1 MLQMKLELVLMFIT
15 YILRDYFDF
24 KDNLN
29 KNCDEKKILTMWH
42 YNIKYT
48 NSKHEVLRSAIQN
61 WFEKLQ
67 DDIPVLFHFKL
78 FIYLFH
84 LLFALM
90 IFYLLFLYQQK
101 SYNHGY
107 YIFCCCNLII
117 AFFRIQ
123 MLQVFFSKLHFLDRG

>member
-1 MLQMKLELVLMFIT
+1 MFIP

-29 KNCDEKKILTMWH
+29 KNYDEKKILSMW
-42 YNIKYT
+42 YYSIKYT
-48 NSKHEVLRSAIQN
+48 NSKHEVPRSAIEN

-67 DDIPVLFHFKL
+67 DDIPVLFHFKF

-90 IFYLLFLYQQK
+90 IFFPKNYF
-101 SYNHGY
+101 
-107 YIFCCCNLII
+107 YINKKVTVMGTTFPAVVIL
-117 AFFRIQ
+117 
-123 MLQVFFSKLHFLDRG
+123 S